1 MKRVFLLFCILFSWA
16 SILKAQTDSDFE
28 LWLKMGGKVDLG
40 EKWRLDF
47 EEQIR
52 FDENV
57 GAVKNYHTEA
67 EINFKASKNLDL
79 VFVPRFIRRNDNSGD
94 TQGYENLIRFQ
105 IGGKFEHESGQF
117 EFKHRLLFQH
127 RNQMGVKKNE
137 GDVPEK
143 FLRYKLNTQYK
154 IKDWKYDPEFS
165 VEYFQPI
172 DNDLV
177 NTNKSIR
184 FGIGTERDY
193 DQFGEFGIDYM
204 IDLSLGLAIRE
215 VAHILSFKYTYSF

>member
-1 MKRVFLLFCILFSWA
+1 MKRLFLILLLTTGFCGLSH
-16 SILKAQTDSDFE
+16 AQSSSDFE

-52 FDENV
+52 FDENA

-67 EINFKASKNLDL
+67 EIIYKPNKKIDL
-79 VFVPRFIRRNDNSGD
+79 MFVPRFIRRNDNSGD
-94 TQGYENLIRFQ
+94 TQGYENLLRFQ
-105 IGGKFEHESGQF
+105 IGGTYEHESGQF

-127 RNQMGVKKNE
+127 RNQLGIKKDE

-143 FLRYKLNTQYK
+143 YLRYKLNTEYK

-165 VEYFQPI
+165 IEYFQTI
-172 DNDLV
+172 DNKLV
-177 NTNKSIR
+177 DTFNSIR
-184 FGIGTERDY
+184 FGIGTERNY
-193 DQFGEFGIDYM
+193 DRFGEFGIDYM
-204 IDLSLGLAIRE
+204 IDLSLGLDIQE
-215 VAHILSFKYTYSF
+215 IAHILSFKYTYSF